1 MLKSPFLKK
10 ALPHVIAILLF
21 LVVAVVY
28 CRPALEG
35 KVVNQSDVQQWKG
48 MARQSFEYKEKYGR
62 FPLWIESA
70 FAGMPAYT
78 IAIDA
83 GPAISYGYLGMI
95 MYLGLPQPVCFFFL
109 ACVCFYILMAVLRVD
124 PWVATLAS
132 LAFAYSSYDP
142 IIIATG
148 HVTKMWA
155 IAWAPG
161 VIAGLLSLYW
171 QGSENIGGVRH
182 YWPSSLRSRSV
193 PSIFRSSTIPEF
205 AWRCLR
211 CSL

>member
-1 MLKSPFLKK
+1 MLKSSFLKK
-10 ALPHVIAILLF
+10 ALPHVIAILSF
-21 LVVAVVY
+21 LIIAAVY
-28 CRPALEG
+28 CRPVLQG
-35 KVVNQSDVQQWKG
+35 QVVKQSDVQQYKE

-83 GPAISYGYLGMI
+83 GPAISYGYLGTI
-95 MYLGLPQPVCFFFL
+95 MYLGLPQPICFFFL

-132 LAFAYSSYDP
+132 LAYAYSSYDP
-142 IIIATG
+142 IIIGTG

-161 VIAGLLSLYW
+161 VIAAFFMLLKRNYWWGTALLAFFFAEQISTQHLQIVYYTGICAVLIGLFY
-171 QGSENIGGVRH
+171 I
-182 YWPSSLRSRSV
+182 
-193 PSIFRSSTIPEF
+193 
-205 AWRCLR
+205 
-211 CSL
+211 